1 MIFFLGKY
9 SRMYEFHW
17 LALRTEEGDD
27 KGSGAT
33 CPEGP
38 AENQERQMYLY
49 HNLRVAMYL

>member
-1 MIFFLGKY
+1 
-9 SRMYEFHW
+9 MYEFHW